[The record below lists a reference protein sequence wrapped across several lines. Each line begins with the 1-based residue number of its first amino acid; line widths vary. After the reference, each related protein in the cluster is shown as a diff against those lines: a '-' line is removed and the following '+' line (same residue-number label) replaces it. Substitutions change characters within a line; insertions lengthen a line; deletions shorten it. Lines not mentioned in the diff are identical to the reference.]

1 MDRSGTVS
9 NLTTDR
15 KGEVIFARKEN
26 GGMNVWAYTDA
37 DKAAPSTGIYSDY
50 YNSSTPMATER
61 MSMFTDRSLYR
72 PGQTVHTAAIV
83 YRQDDATRHRSAVA
97 DRRVTFT
104 LRDANYKEV
113 ATTTATTDR
122 FGTALTDFALPAAG
136 LTGQFSVTAQTVD
149 ASGSVYFNVE
159 EYKRPTFEVTFTI
172 IPGPTVPAIRLPSA
186 AVPAPIRV
194 WLCRM
199 PMSLTPLCAVMRGGG
214 GGCPEPPT
222 AQRSPREQSEP
233 VPTAVSVCVC
243 RWSSP
248 MPTLP

>member
-1 MDRSGTVS
+1 
-9 NLTTDR
+9 
-15 KGEVIFARKEN
+15 
-26 GGMNVWAYTDA
+26 MNVWAYTDA
-37 DKAAPSTGIYSDY
+37 DNAAPSTGIYSDY

-83 YRQDDATRHRSAVA
+83 YRQDDATRHRSAAA

-122 FGTALTDFALPAAG
+122 FGTASTDFALPAAG

-159 EYKRPTFEVTFTI
+159 EYKRPTFW
-172 IPGPTVPAIRLPSA
+172 R
-186 AVPAPIRV
+186 
-194 WLCRM
+194 
-199 PMSLTPLCAVMRGGG
+199 
-214 GGCPEPPT
+214 
-222 AQRSPREQSEP
+222 
-233 VPTAVSVCVC
+233 
-243 RWSSP
+243 
-248 MPTLP
+248 